1 MISRVARDWKAAMDT
16 SSSPMSPVVF
26 LPPLNIQLLPGTVH
40 TSVSKDGFH
49 PPLLSLAHQEANAI
63 IPVHGSRDLVTFLLR
78 AEPLGVDQV
87 IFWLKSSM
95 L

>member
-1 MISRVARDWKAAMDT
+1 MDT

-26 LPPLNIQLLPGTVH
+26 LPPLNILLLPGTEH
-40 TSVSKDGFH
+40 TSVSKYGFH
-49 PPLLSLAHQEANAI
+49 PPLLSLAHPEAIAI
-63 IPVHGSRDLVTFLLR
+63 VPVRGSRDLVTFLLR